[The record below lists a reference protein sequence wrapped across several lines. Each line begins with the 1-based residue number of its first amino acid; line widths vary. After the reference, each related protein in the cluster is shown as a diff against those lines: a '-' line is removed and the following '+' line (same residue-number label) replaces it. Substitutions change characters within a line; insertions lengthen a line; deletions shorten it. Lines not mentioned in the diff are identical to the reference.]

1 MHLEE
6 GTYPRNLIGE
16 GGVVAVGAARQSIAG
31 VWLQCTAGSERK
43 EEKNMKHQKG
53 SLYDR
58 WTDILEISSIGSS
71 DFSWAQPSQELLLI
85 FISSMNTKSP
95 MSC

>member
-53 SLYDR
+53 SLV
-58 WTDILEISSIGSS
+58 
-71 DFSWAQPSQELLLI
+71 
-85 FISSMNTKSP
+85 
-95 MSC
+95 